1 MARRDF
7 KALEQRRLKAARLF
21 EQGATQA
28 EVARRLRVSSMT
40 TSRWWHAWKA
50 EGREGLRAAGRAGR
64 KPRLSAAE
72 LARVEQA
79 LRAGPGAHG
88 YATDLW
94 TLPRIRDVIERVTG
108 VRYHEGHVWRV
119 MRGLGWS
126 LQKPTTRARERDE
139 QAIRRWVRERWPQ
152 LKKTP
157 YAGEPRSS
165 SSTRAGSRSGPRSG
179 ARGRRAGRRRS

>member
-7 KALEQRRLKAARLF
+7 KALEQRRLRAARLF
-21 EQGATQA
+21 EQGRTQA
-28 EVARRLRVSSMT
+28 EVARQLAVSSMT
-40 TSRWWHAWKA
+40 VSRWWRAWVN
-50 EGREGLRAAGRAGR
+50 EGREALRGAGRAGR
-64 KPRLSAAE
+64 KPRLSADE
-72 LARVEQA
+72 LVQVDQA
-79 LRAGPGAHG
+79 LQEGPAAHG

-119 MRGLGWS
+119 MRQLGWS

-139 QAIRRWVRERWPQ
+139 EAIRRWVRERWPQ

-157 YAGEPRSS
+157 GAGVRRSS
-165 SSTRAGSRSGPRSG
+165 SSTRAASRSGPRSD
-179 ARGRRAGRRRS
+179 APGRRAARRRS

>member
-7 KALEQRRLKAARLF
+7 KALERRRLKAARLF
-21 EQGATQA
+21 EQGMMQA
-28 EVARRLRVSSMT
+28 EVARRLDVSSMT
-40 TSRWWHAWKA
+40 ASRWWRTWKA

-64 KPRLSAAE
+64 KPRLTVPE
-72 LARVEQA
+72 LIQIEEA
-79 LRAGPGAHG
+79 LRRGPLAHG
-88 YATDLW
+88 YSTDLW

-108 VRYHEGHVWRV
+108 VHYHEGHVWRV

-139 QAIRRWVRERWPQ
+139 EAICRWVRKRWPQ

-157 YAGEPRSS
+157 HAGERRSS
-165 SSTRAGSRSGPRSG
+165 SSTKAASRNDRRS
-179 ARGRRAGRRRS
+179 AAPGRRAARRRS

>member
-1 MARRDF
+1 MTRRDF
-7 KALEQRRLKAARLF
+7 KGLERRRLRAARMF
-21 EQGATQA
+21 EDGATQA
-28 EVARRLRVSSMT
+28 DVVHRLGVSRT
-40 TSRWWHAWKA
+40 TASRWWQAWHA

-94 TLPRIRDVIERVTG
+94 TLPRIRDVIEGVTG

-126 LQKPTTRARERDE
+126 LQKPTTRAGERDE

-157 YAGEPRSS
+157 HAGEPRSS
-165 SSTRAGSRSGPRSG
+165 SSTRAGSRSGRRSD
-179 ARGRRAGRRRS
+179 ARGRRADRRRS

>member
-7 KALEQRRLKAARLF
+7 KGLERRRLRAARMF
-21 EQGATQA
+21 EDGATQA
-28 EVARRLRVSSMT
+28 DVVHRLGVSRT
-40 TSRWWHAWKA
+40 TASRWWQAWQA

-72 LARVEQA
+72 LASVEQA
-79 LRAGPGAHG
+79 LREGPGAHG

-139 QAIRRWVRERWPQ
+139 EAICRWVRKRWPQ

-157 YAGEPRSS
+157 HAGEPRSS
-165 SSTRAGSRSGPRSG
+165 SSTKAASRNDPRS
-179 ARGRRAGRRRS
+179 AAPGRRAARRRS